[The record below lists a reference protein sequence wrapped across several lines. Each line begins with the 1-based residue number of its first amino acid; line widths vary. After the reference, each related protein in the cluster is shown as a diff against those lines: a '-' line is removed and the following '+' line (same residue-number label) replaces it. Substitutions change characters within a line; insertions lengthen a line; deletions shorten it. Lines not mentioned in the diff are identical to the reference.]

1 METLMTTIS
10 PTVVHDEQLAAART
24 ASDGFQSDVQ
34 AARDHR
40 QRVRDHRLRT
50 VGRSAAER
58 LELPAVDL
66 ANLRTR
72 YLDALQ
78 AEQDAGLKS
87 HDARQRLEQLE
98 RARPTVEAGETG
110 THLAA
115 LLQHRSAWAGRVDAA
130 LDSLMLT
137 IQTYLVTAR
146 ESDSMT
152 AALGIREDWILDA
165 TGPLV
170 DRVLFCLK
178 TVAPTQ
184 FAQFSAGPLR
194 PPLAEADRELT
205 KRARTRVEH
214 AATPSASSGS
224 GGA

>member
-1 METLMTTIS
+1 METPMTTIS
-10 PTVVHDEQLAAART
+10 PTVVHDEHVAAART
-24 ASDGFQSDVQ
+24 AYNGFQGDFQ

-66 ANLRTR
+66 ASLRTR

-87 HDARQRLEQLE
+87 HDAQQQLERLE

-130 LDSLMLT
+130 LDSLVLN

-152 AALGIREDWILDA
+152 AALGIREDWIHDA
-165 TGPLV
+165 TGPLI

-178 TVAPTQ
+178 AVAPTQ
-184 FAQFSAGPLR
+184 FAQFSVGSAR
-194 PPLAEADRELT
+194 PRLAEADRDLT
-205 KRARTRVEH
+205 KRARARVEH
-214 AATPSASSGS
+214 ATASASTGS